1 MIIIKKIL
9 IIGVILLAICVSL
22 GAVSA
27 DDGFSF
33 SWSSSDS
40 SSSDG
45 GDISFDN
52 GKLKLQ
58 GIELTI
64 PEGYEQNKSAEKLA
78 EPATDI
84 DDAKYSLCSFI
95 NGDKEIITKVF
106 FLDNDKFTSL
116 DPNDDGS
123 SVKATMA
130 GIDGIFF
137 EDKYGDQTPTFEY
150 LKDGKIVEVNAPDN
164 ETIESVIK

>member
-1 MIIIKKIL
+1 M
-9 IIGVILLAICVSL
+9 IGVVLLAICVSI

-27 DDGFSF
+27 DDGWSF

-58 GIELTI
+58 GIDLTI
-64 PEGYEQNKSAEKLA
+64 PDGYDENKSAEKLA
-78 EPATDI
+78 EPAKD
-84 DDAKYSLCSFI
+84 DNDAKFSACEFV
-95 NGDKEIITKVF
+95 NGDKVIVTKVF
-106 FLDNDKFTSL
+106 FLDDDNEFKNL
-116 DPNDDGS
+116 APNDDGS
-123 SVKATMA
+123 SVEATMA
-130 GIDGIFF
+130 GIEGIFF
-137 EDKYGDQTPTFEY
+137 EDKYDDGTPTFEY

-164 ETIESVIK
+164 ETIEAVIK

>member
-1 MIIIKKIL
+1 MIKKIL
-9 IIGVILLAICVSL
+9 MIGVILLAICVSL

-64 PEGYEQNKSAEKLA
+64 P
-78 EPATDI
+78 
-84 DDAKYSLCSFI
+84 
-95 NGDKEIITKVF
+95 
-106 FLDNDKFTSL
+106 
-116 DPNDDGS
+116 
-123 SVKATMA
+123 
-130 GIDGIFF
+130 
-137 EDKYGDQTPTFEY
+137 
-150 LKDGKIVEVNAPDN
+150 
-164 ETIESVIK
+164 